1 MKSFFVVRHE
11 VPRSIDEKYLVQEK
25 NAKLEILQ
33 RLNIKGLDSEKYDF
47 YDESSL
53 SNESKFMQMYH
64 DAIFELYFPRVKE
77 KSSYVYYPKSKIV
90 ETPDS
95 TVYVYRW
102 DEIDG
107 NGKDIQSIAYISDD
121 SEKEEYQRVM
131 TVFLAKPEQMENKE
145 CEQTK

>member
-1 MKSFFVVRHE
+1 MKSFFIVRHE
-11 VPRSIDEKYLVQEK
+11 MPRTVDDKYLVQTQD
-25 NAKLEILQ
+25 AKSEIVQ
-33 RLNIKGLDSEKYDF
+33 RINIRGLDLDKYDF
-47 YDESSL
+47 YDESEL
-53 SNESKFMQMYH
+53 AEKSKFMQMYH
-64 DAIFELYFPRVKE
+64 NAIFELYFPRVKE
-77 KSSYVYYPKSKIV
+77 KSSYVYYPESKIV

-131 TVFLAKPEQMENKE
+131 TIFLTKPKQTENKE
-145 CEQTK
+145 CEQTE